1 MKFWA
6 KREKWFQDKK
16 WKKKIKLIFQN
27 IHFSLQMY
35 SCITNVIPLA
45 YNFNQKS
52 GCFFFVVVQYFV
64 SECNLWCISL
74 NFPQHYFNYYC
85 FFLANTG
92 LPLFWLKEMN
102 GSSFHCYNPLHEIE
116 ILHNPLLLL
125 TPASILSGPLC
136 TDGNRFNLLLF
147 YRHISAELFS
157 LRQHSVS
164 GQ

>member
-1 MKFWA
+1 MISRQKM
-6 KREKWFQDKK
+6 
-16 WKKKIKLIFQN
+16 KKKTFKLIFRN

-92 LPLFWLKEMN
+92 LPLF
-102 GSSFHCYNPLHEIE
+102 
-116 ILHNPLLLL
+116 
-125 TPASILSGPLC
+125 
-136 TDGNRFNLLLF
+136 
-147 YRHISAELFS
+147 
-157 LRQHSVS
+157 
-164 GQ
+164 